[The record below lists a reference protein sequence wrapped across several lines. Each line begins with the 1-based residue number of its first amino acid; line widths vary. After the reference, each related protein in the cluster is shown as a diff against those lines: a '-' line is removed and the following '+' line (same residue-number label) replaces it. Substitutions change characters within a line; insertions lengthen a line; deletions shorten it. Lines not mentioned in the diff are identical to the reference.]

1 MKKQTIRVRFFIWL
15 AIHTFIVFFLLWL
28 VLAGFDLYEYIE
40 DPKNAADEIEEV
52 LVVLGAMG
60 LLFPISLAGAWY
72 ISRRLLR
79 PWKSLVGQ
87 AERIG
92 SGHLDER
99 IGVENSSDELGR
111 LATTL
116 NETFDRYQN
125 LLDRLQRFSYD
136 ASHQLRNPL
145 AAIRTT
151 GEVCLKHP
159 RTEEEYRA
167 TIGGILE
174 DTNRL
179 SRTVDQLLMLARAAS
194 GALEECRTQVCLQD
208 IARKMV
214 REGQVIGELHEL
226 SVELI
231 APDAPLF
238 IYGVPDLLRE
248 ALSNLLDNALK
259 FSPDG
264 GRVEIELSQPSP
276 DQIRLSVSDSGP
288 GLAPEQKAIIFRPF
302 FRSEDS
308 GKESIGL
315 GLAVVS
321 DICRAHAGRFGVDD
335 RPDGGCCFWIEF
347 TRQGAPSVE
356 RPKAPQ

>member
-1 MKKQTIRVRFFIWL
+1 MKKQTIRIQFFIWL
-15 AIHTFIVFFLLWL
+15 AIHTSIVFFLLWL
-28 VLAGFDLYEYIE
+28 TLAGYDFYEYLE
-40 DPKNAADEIEEV
+40 DAENAAEEIEEV
-52 LVVLGAMG
+52 LVVLGAMVF
-60 LLFPISLAGAWY
+60 LFPISLVGAWY

-79 PWKSLVGQ
+79 PWKSLVVQ
-87 AERIG
+87 ADRIRG
-92 SGHLDER
+92 GELDER
-99 IGVENSSDELGR
+99 IEVENPLDEIGQ

-116 NETFDRYQN
+116 NETFDGYQN

-174 DTNRL
+174 DASRL

-208 IARKMV
+208 MARKVV
-214 REGQVIGELHEL
+214 RDGQVIGELREL
-226 SVELI
+226 SVELV
-231 APDAPLF
+231 APHAPLL
-238 IYGVPDLLRE
+238 IQGVPDLLRE

-264 GRVEIELSQPSP
+264 GHIEIELSQPAP
-276 DQIRLSVSDSGP
+276 DLVRLTVSDSGP

-302 FRSEDS
+302 SRSEDS
-308 GKESIGL
+308 GKESVGL

-321 DICRAHAGRFGVDD
+321 DICRAHAGCFGVDD

-347 TRQGAPSVE
+347 PSQDVV
-356 RPKAPQ
+356 